1 MRMTATA
8 VAFTRGLLVALLF
21 FAAQQ
26 AQASGPREAIE
37 KLEGCSASERG
48 SGCVKILKKKAAAGD
63 LQEIKAQI
71 RGGRIIWYQYDRK
84 TGRVKRL
91 N

>member
-1 MRMTATA
+1 MIPRTIP
-8 VAFTRGLLVALLF
+8 FTRALLLVLLLCVG
-21 FAAQQ
+21 QQ
-26 AQASGPREAIE
+26 AQALGPREAIE

-48 SGCVKILKKKAAAGD
+48 DGCVKILKKKAATGD
-63 LQEIKAQI
+63 IQEVKAQI